1 MTESYG
7 VSMQLSALLYVAET
21 YKTLYPTGI
30 LIFSCQNPVVPAVML
45 FWETVLNTKKF
56 LVESRSLFYC
66 VTYDKSY
73 SVLYKTRMLQVPF
86 WLAVALLVIL
96 TLTSPSAKKNWR
108 ALQFDVNPDKPTTP
122 SAIYPFRTQEARIS
136 AELLPGISYG
146 AEITTTK
153 RLPFVS
159 LSLFKRILKLKIIG
173 RKAFYLYKNP

>member
-1 MTESYG
+1 MFTLRTPVELPG
-7 VSMQLSALLYVAET
+7 VVYQPASDTIISLVARYWQISVSTFDSVFLLHSLRD
-21 YKTLYPTGI
+21 KR
-30 LIFSCQNPVVPAVML
+30 
-45 FWETVLNTKKF
+45 K
-56 LVESRSLFYC
+56 SLFYC

-159 LSLFKRILKLKIIG
+159 LSLFNLLQVYSRIPKWSGCSLCFFENK
-173 RKAFYLYKNP
+173 

>member
-1 MTESYG
+1 M
-7 VSMQLSALLYVAET
+7 
-21 YKTLYPTGI
+21 
-30 LIFSCQNPVVPAVML
+30 
-45 FWETVLNTKKF
+45 
-56 LVESRSLFYC
+56 SLFYC

-159 LSLFKRILKLKIIG
+159 LSLFYEKATFEWIKILDESVLPDVWFTLIPIVSPDL
-173 RKAFYLYKNP
+173 RKNTPENPTRFCPAGVPPRKHDIL